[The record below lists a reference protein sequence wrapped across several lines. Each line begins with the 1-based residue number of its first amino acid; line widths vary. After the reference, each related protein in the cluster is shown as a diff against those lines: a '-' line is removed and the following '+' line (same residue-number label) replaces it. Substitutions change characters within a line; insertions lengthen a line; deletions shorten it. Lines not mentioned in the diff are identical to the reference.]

1 MTLISACNDSTNC
14 CSDCH
19 NNPVVTACS
28 YSLNSC
34 IDSANGC
41 KHRSLD
47 ALRESLEQLLPFR
60 SHSGTATPLY
70 GCINDAAPVQDHVV
84 SLDAAL
90 IRDHV
95 VSPALQ
101 LVSPVPSLDVAR
113 IQELSSRTGLSE
125 VRNVHPNAS
134 EIVIVGDVQDPKND
148 LRFRV

>member
-1 MTLISACNDSTNC
+1 M
-14 CSDCH
+14 
-19 NNPVVTACS
+19 V
-28 YSLNSC
+28 
-34 IDSANGC
+34 
-41 KHRSLD
+41 SLD
-47 ALRESLEQLLPFR
+47 A
-60 SHSGTATPLY
+60 
-70 GCINDAAPVQDHVV
+70 VQVQRLDHVV
-84 SLDAAL
+84 PLDAAL